1 MEQEIEE
8 IFEQANKQ
16 FLKNHVALLEADVSE
31 RTLCGALMIELHEI
45 LKNTSYAE
53 YYADVE
59 YNRSTDGTIK
69 TCAKR
74 ITNEVKEIKINCD
87 LIVHSRGTKSLD
99 NLIAIEMKKSRAKK
113 VSKDSDRDRLKAL
126 TIHDFDGT
134 ISSDGKT
141 IPKYVCNYQLGVYY
155 EINDKYRS
163 ILIEYYHQ
171 EVCTNSYTIAY

>member
-1 MEQEIEE
+1 MEE

-16 FLKNHVALLEADVSE
+16 FLKNHVALLESDVSE

-53 YYADVE
+53 HYADVE
-59 YNRSTDGTIK
+59 YNRS
-69 TCAKR
+69 
-74 ITNEVKEIKINCD
+74 
-87 LIVHSRGTKSLD
+87 TKSLD

-134 ISSDGKT
+134 ISNDGKT

-155 EINDKYRS
+155 EINDKYCS